1 MVPWSPSMKTVAGLM
16 MFSVIGVPAGAGAD
30 DVILRLAYTSE
41 KLNFMTMKFNFSEWM
56 KGRRHA

>member
-30 DVILRLAYTSE
+30 DVILRLAYTS
-41 KLNFMTMKFNFSEWM
+41 
-56 KGRRHA
+56 